1 MIRRYFLLPV
11 FALTSFAGALA
22 APLDGLS
29 AADVNGPAP
38 YRRRKNPSRQQ
49 N

>member
-29 AADVNGPAP
+29 AGDVNGPAAVAP
-38 YRRRKNPSRQQ
+38 QEKPRQQ

>member
-29 AADVNGPAP
+29 AADVNGPAAVAP
-38 YRRRKNPSRQQ
+38 QENPSRQQ